1 MNIQNLVIGTVAIA
15 VVGFI
20 GHKGIETIKQNNS
33 YITTNGLSDRYVVSD
48 SAIWTLQIAAEGK
61 NIKEAQ
67 EKMKA
72 DTDTVLKFLK
82 KEGIKDEEITNQTP
96 KIEDR
101 YRWGS
106 GSNEK
111 SLPRFRVFNMITI
124 KTQRLEQA
132 EKAQEKTTELL
143 ENNIDIENNF
153 RYFYKDIAKLR
164 IDMIKEAT
172 LDSENRA
179 NNIAETLNKQ
189 VTGLRHLHTGRFA
202 IYAEDVSITQDYASE
217 WTEEKSKKK
226 RIRIIVT
233 GTYNL
238 KS

>member
-1 MNIQNLVIGTVAIA
+1 ML
-15 VVGFI
+15 FI
-20 GHKGIETIKQNNS
+20 LALQHQMLQNNKKENNQ
-33 YITTNGLSDRYVVSD
+33 YQTQL
-48 SAIWTLQIAAEGK
+48 
-61 NIKEAQ
+61 IKEAIQHQSYLLRESLLKEAKRMKRQLRRQ
-67 EKMKA
+67 E
-72 DTDTVLKFLK
+72 
-82 KEGIKDEEITNQTP
+82 
-96 KIEDR
+96 
-101 YRWGS
+101 
-106 GSNEK
+106 
-111 SLPRFRVFNMITI
+111 
-124 KTQRLEQA
+124 RL
-132 EKAQEKTTELL
+132 
-143 ENNIDIENNF
+143 IDIENNF

-202 IYAEDVSITQDYASE
+202 IYAEDVSVTQDYASE